1 MTYKIVVTDT
11 YSLEYEKILKY
22 LTSILKEKSAAKNLN
37 DEIDHIVGLIS
48 TNPNLFGLSINN
60 ELKKRKYH
68 LVTVANY
75 LILYKVQDD
84 KVFISHIFH
93 QTQDYANLV

>member
-11 YSLEYEKILKY
+11 YSLEYKKILNY
-22 LTSILKEKSAAKNLN
+22 LINVLKEKSAAKNLN
-37 DEIDHIVGLIS
+37 DEIDHIVELIS
-48 TNPNLFGLSINN
+48 TNPNLFGLSLHK

-68 LVTVANY
+68 KVTVANY
-75 LILYKVQDD
+75 LILYKVQDN
-84 KVFISHIFH
+84 KIFLSHIFH

>member
-22 LTSILKEKSAAKNLN
+22 LTSMLKEKSAAKNLN
-37 DEIDHIVGLIS
+37 DEIDNIVGLIS
-48 TNPNLFGLSINN
+48 TNPNLFGLSLNK

-68 LVTVANY
+68 KVTVANY
-75 LILYKVQDD
+75 LILYKVIDN
-84 KVFISHIFH
+84 KVFLSHIFH
-93 QTQDYANLV
+93 QSQDYANLV

>member
-22 LTSILKEKSAAKNLN
+22 LISILKEKSAAKNLN

-48 TNPNLFGLSINN
+48 TNPNLFGLSLNK

-68 LVTVANY
+68 KVTVENY
-75 LILYKVQDD
+75 LILYKIKDN
-84 KVFISHIFH
+84 KVFLSHIFH
-93 QTQDYANLV
+93 QSQDYANLV